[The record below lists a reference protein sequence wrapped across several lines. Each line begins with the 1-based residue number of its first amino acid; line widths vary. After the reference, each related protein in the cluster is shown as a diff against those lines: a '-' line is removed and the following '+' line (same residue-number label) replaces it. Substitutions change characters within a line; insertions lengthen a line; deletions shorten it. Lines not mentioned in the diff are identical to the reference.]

1 MNSDK
6 LAVSVFVLG
15 MFVVIPLVAV
25 LVSMRLVNDF
35 AQYTGRKLGLVHEPQ
50 KPKPIL
56 DVSPTGDIPQP
67 ETSNIGS
74 KLSVP
79 R

>member
-1 MNSDK
+1 MKKDK

-15 MFVVIPLVAV
+15 MCVVIPLVAF
-25 LVSMRLVNDF
+25 LVSMRLANDF
-35 AQYTGRKLGLVHEPQ
+35 AQNAGRKFGLVHEPQ

-56 DVSPTGDIPQP
+56 DIYPTGDIPQP
-67 ETSNIGS
+67 ETSNIGG